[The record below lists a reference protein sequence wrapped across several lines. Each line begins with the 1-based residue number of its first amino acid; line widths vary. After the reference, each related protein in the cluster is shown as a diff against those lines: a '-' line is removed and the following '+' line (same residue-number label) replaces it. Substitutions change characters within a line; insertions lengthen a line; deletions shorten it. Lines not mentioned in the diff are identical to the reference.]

1 MAITLISTITVG
13 AGGVASI
20 DFTSVSSSFTDLM
33 LTFSLR
39 STSTAGPA
47 ASANITFNGSATGYS
62 EKLLY
67 NNSSGGAAS
76 GSRTGTFLDWS
87 GLINAGLST
96 VNTFSNNQ
104 LYVPNYTSATNKM
117 TSAECIQEEQS
128 STSGYWNHYI
138 TAGLWSN
145 TSAINRITL
154 TSSAGNFAQYSS
166 ASLYGITKGSSAG
179 VTVA

>member
-1 MAITLISTITVG
+1 MAITLISTLTVG
-13 AGGVASI
+13 AGGATTL
-20 DFTSVSSSFTDLM
+20 DFTSIASIYSDLR
-33 LTFSLR
+33 LVFSLR

-47 ASANITFNGSATGYS
+47 ASANITFNGSATGYT
-62 EKLLY
+62 ERIVY
-67 NNSSGGAAS
+67 NNASGGAAS
-76 GSRTGTFLDWS
+76 GSRTGNFLDWS

-96 VNTFSNNQ
+96 ANTFSNNQ
-104 LYVPNYTSATNKM
+104 LYVPNYTSATNKS

-154 TSSAGNFAQYSS
+154 TCSAGNFAQYSS
-166 ASLYGITKGSSAG
+166 ASLYGITKGSSGG
-179 VTVA
+179 VTVS